1 MLMKHHLTSVT
12 FKGFD
17 ESYFFVFNKQNTICA
32 QIYIII
38 TGTCWLILL
47 TSRCRFVIGSRLHYA
62 YGGNYTCA
70 RRNYIDI

>member
-1 MLMKHHLTSVT
+1 MDDLAKTRVRGLAYRHMLIGHHSGDQKIKKFFLRVMLMKHHLTSVT

-38 TGTCWLILL
+38 TGTC
-47 TSRCRFVIGSRLHYA
+47 
-62 YGGNYTCA
+62 
-70 RRNYIDI
+70 